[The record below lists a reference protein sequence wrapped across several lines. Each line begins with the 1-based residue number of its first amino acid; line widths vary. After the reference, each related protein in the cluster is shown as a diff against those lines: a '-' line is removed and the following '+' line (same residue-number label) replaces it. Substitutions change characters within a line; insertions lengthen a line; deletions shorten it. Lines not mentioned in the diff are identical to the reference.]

1 MRFDV
6 GLGIARLTV
15 SRVSQV
21 RVFLIFLLYV
31 LSPFRANPANNFN
44 FDSLP
49 LTYLTLN

>member
-21 RVFLIFLLYV
+21 RVFLIFLCTV
-31 LSPFRANPANNFN
+31 SIRANPANNFI
-44 FDSLP
+44 
-49 LTYLTLN
+49 LTRSPSHI